1 MCLLPTM
8 RLQTKYEL
16 LNDDAASEEYHED
29 VSDEYSE
36 PLFIPGTPVVV
47 FKHSEARRGNNESD

>member
-1 MCLLPTM
+1 M